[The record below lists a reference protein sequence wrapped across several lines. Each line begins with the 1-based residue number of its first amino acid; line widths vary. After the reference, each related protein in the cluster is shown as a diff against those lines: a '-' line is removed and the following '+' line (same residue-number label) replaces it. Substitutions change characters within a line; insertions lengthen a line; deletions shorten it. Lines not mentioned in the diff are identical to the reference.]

1 MSQSD
6 QMYLTEE
13 GYKKLTEEHDHLKNH
28 VVKEVA
34 ELIDTAKQQGDL
46 SENAE
51 YQEAKERMAFVQG
64 RILELED
71 TLSRAAI
78 IREQEGTK
86 VVQVGTTVK
95 VRDEAEREKEYT
107 IVGSSEADPLVGR
120 ISNESPIGQS
130 FLGRAVNEEV
140 IVATPSGKKIKYTIL
155 EIK

>member
-1 MSQSD
+1 MTQSE

-13 GYKKLTEEHDHLKNH
+13 GYKKLKEEYDHLKNH

-51 YQEAKERMAFVQG
+51 YQEAKERMSFVQG
-64 RILELED
+64 RIMELED
-71 TLSRAAI
+71 TLSRASI
-78 IREQEGTK
+78 IREEIGTK

-95 VRDEAEREKEYT
+95 VRDEADREKEYT

-120 ISNESPIGQS
+120 ISNESPIGQA
-130 FLGRAVNEEV
+130 FLGRALGEEV
-140 IVATPSGKKIKYTIL
+140 IVSTPSGKKIKYTIL